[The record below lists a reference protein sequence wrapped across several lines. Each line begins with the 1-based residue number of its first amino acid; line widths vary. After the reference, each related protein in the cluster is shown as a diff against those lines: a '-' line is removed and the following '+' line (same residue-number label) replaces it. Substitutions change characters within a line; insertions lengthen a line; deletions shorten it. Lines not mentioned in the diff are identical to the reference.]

1 MRFRLTL
8 LGLVVLFGTGC
19 DYNTDYTSGPPVVYP
34 PAATF
39 FADGLWTVSGAPGEI
54 ARLDATQLLTG
65 GTLTP
70 ATKLFTSSASLF
82 TLNSI
87 AFDDAGVMWVA
98 SEDDSELLGF
108 APGTEG
114 ATGFITPSIILQSVS
129 GSIARPTGMAF
140 DNDGSLWIANFANG
154 TIVRFDKSQLSKSG
168 APVPSVTITG
178 VANPTGL
185 AFDASATLWV
195 TDLHANT
202 VSRYLRGQLTTSGEK
217 PPAIVLSASSNSLVN
232 PAGIAF
238 DSFNNMWIANTG
250 GESVVEFRP
259 PQRTSSGSP
268 IPIVTLQPTE
278 TSLEVPAGLAFDAEG
293 SLWIMGVHGTLS
305 KFTAGSI
312 AGSGNAEPLLQ
323 VKLANNVLLWSIA
336 FWPKP
341 SGFPIN

>member
-1 MRFRLTL
+1 MRFSWTL
-8 LGLVVLFGTGC
+8 LGLMVLLASGC
-19 DYNTDYTSGPPVVYP
+19 DYNPDYTSAPPMVDP
-34 PAATF
+34 PAVA
-39 FADGLWTVSGAPGEI
+39 FAEGLWTVSGAPGEI
-54 ARLDATQLLTG
+54 VRLDATQLLTD

-70 ATKLFTSSASLF
+70 ATRLFTSSASLF

-114 ATGFITPSIILQSVS
+114 AAGFITPSISIRPVS
-129 GSIARPTGMAF
+129 GSIAGPTGMAF
-140 DNDGSLWIANFANG
+140 DIDGSLWVANLANG
-154 TIVRFDKSQLSKSG
+154 TIVRFEKSQLSKSG
-168 APVPSVTITG
+168 APIPSVTITG

-195 TDLHANT
+195 TDLRANT

-217 PPAIVLSASSNSLVN
+217 PPAIVLRASSNSLVN

-250 GESVVEFRP
+250 AESVVEFRP

-268 IPIVTLQPTE
+268 IPVVTIRPTE
-278 TSLEVPAGLAFDAEG
+278 TSLGVPAGLAFDTEG
-293 SLWIMGVHGTLS
+293 SLWIMGGQGTLS

-323 VKLANNVLLWSIA
+323 VKLANSVLLWSVA

-341 SGFPIN
+341 SGFPLN